1 MGREKETKG
10 IIARFNHL
18 YERNLRGLLERR
30 KKRLVFF
37 GIILGL
43 FIASFLL
50 IPLKLVIV
58 KMLPFDNKRELQ
70 VVVDMPEG
78 TNLEETA
85 ALIRNIG
92 DYVGTVPEV
101 TDYQSYIGTSGP
113 FNFNGLVRHYYLR
126 SGGNV
131 ADIQVNFLP
140 KDERRAQSHN
150 IAKRMRPEIQKIGAL
165 YNAKV
170 KVVEIPPGPPV
181 LSTLVAE
188 VYGPDFQRQIEI
200 ASDIRGI
207 FEGRRVWSTWTGMWR
222 QIRRRLLLMLTEQK
236 PH

>member
-1 MGREKETKG
+1 MHDSITSTK
-10 IIARFNHL
+10 
-18 YERNLRGLLERR
+18 NLRGLLEKR

-43 FIASFLL
+43 FLLSFLL
-50 IPLKLVIV
+50 IPIKLVIV
-58 KMLPFDNKRELQ
+58 KTLPFDNKRELQ

-78 TNLEETA
+78 TSLEETA
-85 ALIRNIG
+85 AVVKELA
-92 DYVGTVPEV
+92 DYVSAVPEV
-101 TDYQSYIGTSGP
+101 TDFQSYTGTSGP

-131 ADIQVNFLP
+131 ADIHVNFLP
-140 KDERRAQSHN
+140 KDERRAQSHE
-150 IAKRMRPEIQKIGAL
+150 IATKMRPEIQKIGAR

-200 ASDIRGI
+200 AHDIKGI
-207 FEGRRVWSTWTGMWR
+207 FEKTEGVVDIDWYVEADQKKITF
-222 QIRRRLLLMLTEQK
+222 MLTEQRQ
-236 PH
+236 P